1 MGTSIALNGFIGG
14 GIAVNG
20 MITHTISAPILH
32 NIIVLAGDGMPGM
45 VSD

>member
-14 GIAVNG
+14 GMAVNG
-20 MITHTISAPILH
+20 MITHITSTSTSRDIIIL
-32 NIIVLAGDGMPGM
+32 VGDGMPGM